1 MVRFDVVVVIL
12 SRFILI
18 SVLVLGLRL
27 FRLICASGFRIVIG
41 GIVIVFVF
49 VFTIETVLEVTIVLM
64 VIVVDIV
71 MVTITATTTTTCD
84 WQVSFPLGYMIA
96 KCPKN
101 GHRLYWWNKKA

>member
-1 MVRFDVVVVIL
+1 MVRIRVVVVVL
-12 SRFILI
+12 GRLVFI
-18 SVLVLGLRL
+18 SVLVLSLGL
-27 FRLICASGFRIVIG
+27 FRLICASGFGIVIG

-49 VFTIETVLEVTIVLM
+49 VFTIKTVLEVTIVLM

-71 MVTITATTTTTCD
+71 MITITATTTTTCD